1 MNRAQRRAQAKQT
14 PSWRRGKSREDIVRG
29 LVKNGI
35 TPEDLETEYK
45 KGFDAGFKAAIP
57 ATYET
62 IYAATLVALHRLYG
76 FGRVRGVRA
85 LREIDD
91 TVVNYMTTQEAIDAA
106 LAEVGVELDF
116 QSGVDRIQEVSE

>member
-1 MNRAQRRAQAKQT
+1 M
-14 PSWRRGKSREDIVRG
+14 
-29 LVKNGI
+29 KNGI
-35 TPEDLETEYK
+35 TPEDLEEEYK

-62 IYAATLVALHRLYG
+62 IYAATLVALHKLYG

-106 LAEVGVELDF
+106 LREVGVELDF
-116 QSGVDRIQEVSE
+116 REGIDRIQEASE

>member
-1 MNRAQRRAQAKQT
+1 M
-14 PSWRRGKSREDIVRG
+14 
-29 LVKNGI
+29 KNGI
-35 TPEDLETEYK
+35 TPEDLEAEYK

-62 IYAATLVALHRLYG
+62 IYAATLVALHKLYG

-106 LAEVGVELDF
+106 FREVGVELDF
-116 QSGVDRIQEVSE
+116 REGIDRIQEASE